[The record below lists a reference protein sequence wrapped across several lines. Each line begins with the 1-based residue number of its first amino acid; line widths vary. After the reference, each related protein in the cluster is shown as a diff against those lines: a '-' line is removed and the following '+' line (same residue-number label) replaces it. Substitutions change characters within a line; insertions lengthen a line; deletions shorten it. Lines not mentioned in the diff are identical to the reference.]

1 MKIFA
6 LNLSISFASH
16 NSKRSYEFEPIS
28 FEELMAHLFKG
39 LEFPDQQFYVLA
51 ENNEKFQQDIFELQ
65 ANDLWRQLDL
75 SVAFIFPSDA
85 QIQKFLAEYRD
96 RFRETDAAGGIVSNE
111 NEEYLMIFNRNRWTL
126 PKGGVEWG
134 ESIEEAALR
143 EVKEETGI
151 DEAKLI
157 NKIGETY
164 HTFRRRGKW
173 NLKTTHWYEMT
184 GNAEAELN
192 PQAEENIED
201 VRWMGRE
208 EWLTHAMGSYP
219 LVRQVMEEEFIR
231 KQSQ

>member
-51 ENNEKFQQDIFELQ
+51 ENNEQFQQEIFDLQ
-65 ANDLWRQLDL
+65 ANELWRELDL
-75 SVAFIFPSDA
+75 NVEFVFPSEE
-85 QIQKFLAEYRD
+85 QIQKFLADFRE
-96 RFRETDAAGGIVSNE
+96 RFRETDAAGGIVTNE
-111 NEEYLMIFNRNRWTL
+111 KDEFLMIYNRKRWTL

-151 DEAKLI
+151 EEVKMHEKL
-157 NKIGETY
+157 GETY

-173 NLKTTHWYEMT
+173 NLKTTHWYKMS
-184 GNAEAELN
+184 GKADAELN
-192 PQAEENIED
+192 PQAEEDIED
-201 VRWMGRE
+201 VKWMSRE
-208 EWLTHAMGSYP
+208 EWLKESKTSYP
-219 LVRQVMEEEFIR
+219 LVRQVMEQEFFR
-231 KQSQ
+231 TQTN